1 MFNLRFLLTAARV
14 IAVVIVIGLLVK
26 VGPVIATHAA
36 GHSGT
41 YAAGS
46 VPAPAWP
53 LTRGSR

>member
-41 YAAGS
+41 YAAGG
-46 VPAPAWP
+46 VPAAAWP